1 MRILHLTTFLEGG
14 AGRILTAL
22 AIEQR
27 RAGHEVMVVADVGQD
42 QGSKGEAHGSQVHE
56 TALAR
61 AGVEFHMV
69 SSTFKRDLVLNV
81 QAVKQVRALVGARQI
96 DVAHAHAAIPAMV
109 ARLALGRSRRPVPIV
124 TTLHR
129 WRSARTRQEK
139 YVDLTLLDLVDT
151 VITTSSAARHALWRH
166 GLADTPVHVVPY
178 GIEERGNGDPI
189 DAADVDTLTRLR
201 EAGATLAVCSGT
213 VGQGRGPSLVLEAL
227 RHESLESLH
236 VVFIG
241 DGDAASLLDRAQ
253 AGGVADRVH
262 VLGYRQDA
270 SRYLTWADVLVVPS
284 RREGLPLAVLEAFR
298 DSVPVVATAIPEIAE
313 AIDDGRTGYLFDDG
327 SALALRA
334 ALERALGA
342 TADQAQAMRL
352 CMRTLFDG
360 RYSIDRMIASH
371 ERVYTESIRSVWGV
385 HIGGAGHELPAG
397 LDIPGAAKLAAFVRK
412 ESGVRS

>member
-42 QGSKGEAHGSQVHE
+42 HRSKGEAHASKVHE

-61 AGVEFHMV
+61 AGVELHTV

-81 QAVKQVRALVGARQI
+81 QAVKQVRALIGARQI

-124 TTLHR
+124 TTLHP

-151 VITTSSAARHALWRH
+151 VITTSSAARHTLWRH

-201 EAGATLAVCSGT
+201 EAGATLAVCMGT

-253 AGGVADRVH
+253 ASDVADRVH
-262 VLGYRQDA
+262 VLGSRQDA

-298 DSVPVVATAIPEIAE
+298 DSVPVVPPQSRRSPRRSTMGGRAICS
-313 AIDDGRTGYLFDDG
+313 T
-327 SALALRA
+327 
-334 ALERALGA
+334 
-342 TADQAQAMRL
+342 T
-352 CMRTLFDG
+352 
-360 RYSIDRMIASH
+360 DRPWH
-371 ERVYTESIRSVWGV
+371 
-385 HIGGAGHELPAG
+385 
-397 LDIPGAAKLAAFVRK
+397 
-412 ESGVRS
+412 